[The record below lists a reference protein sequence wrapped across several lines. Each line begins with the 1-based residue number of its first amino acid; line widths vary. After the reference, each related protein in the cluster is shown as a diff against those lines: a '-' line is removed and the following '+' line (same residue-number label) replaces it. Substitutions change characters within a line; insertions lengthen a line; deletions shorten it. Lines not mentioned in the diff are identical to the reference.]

1 MGQSEIKPLSLVERL
16 DILADNHGP
25 SIAQSFVASGEP
37 TDAPL
42 EMTFAA
48 FVAEVRRRS
57 NALGALGVGPAD
69 VVAFAAPLAE
79 KSYST
84 LVAGMVSATLAPVNY
99 FLEADALIRIV
110 RASAAN
116 ALLIHRS
123 FDDGADILERLKKV
137 CAALPH
143 LKLLSFGVG
152 PEVEGAI
159 DIESVAAGQ
168 SSTSWDGAP
177 RNRSRDRVV
186 ALFHTGGTTGLPKLV
201 PHTEAMYDAM
211 IASCGAGEG
220 TQPGESLLSGLPLFH
235 TSGVLQAGLA
245 PLFNA
250 TRVIIPSSRGFRDS
264 KAIANY
270 WRFVRRYGV
279 TIGASVP
286 TVLAALAGIEPDG
299 PITSLKR
306 VLVGG
311 APLAQATIARI
322 AEKTGGA
329 EVIEGWGMTETCG
342 FSVLNPHG
350 KTKVGSVGLPFPG
363 VEMQIRHFG
372 PGDARG
378 ESRQINETGELVVR
392 GDIVIE
398 NYLDSRPGAFSEDGW
413 LRTGDLGRIDADGYL
428 WITGRLKDIIIR
440 GGHNI
445 DPALIEE
452 PAYQHPAVQL
462 AAAIGKPDKYAGE
475 LPVLYVQLKSGASIS
490 VEELGDF
497 VRERILER
505 AAVPKSIIIVPE
517 IPLSGPGKISK
528 LLLRR
533 AAIAQAFQDE
543 ADRLGFA
550 DVDIR
555 AEVVEDRMAGDI
567 VVLSCAGALKLD
579 AERREK
585 VAAALSG
592 FAVQFRWAEDAS
604 AMADNEREQ
613 RRDSV
618 AELRSL
624 HRAAEFR
631 A

>member
-1 MGQSEIKPLSLVERL
+1 MRQSEIRPSALGDRL
-16 DILADNHGP
+16 DGLAASHGG
-25 SIAQSFVASGEP
+25 SIAQSFIGSGEP

-42 EMTFAA
+42 EMTFAD

-57 NALGALGVGPAD
+57 NALAALGVGPAD

-79 KSYST
+79 KSYPT

-99 FLEADALIRIV
+99 FLEADALVRIV

-123 FDDGADILERLKKV
+123 FDDGADILERLKTV
-137 CAALPH
+137 CKALPQ
-143 LKLLSFGVG
+143 LKLLSFGAG
-152 PEVEGAI
+152 PKVEGAL
-159 DIESVAAGQ
+159 DIESVAASQ
-168 SSTSWDGAP
+168 PSTFWNGPP

-220 TQPGESLLSGLPLFH
+220 TGPGESILSGLPLFH
-235 TSGVLQAGLA
+235 TSGVLQAGLVA
-245 PLFNA
+245 LFNA
-250 TRVIIPSSRGFRDS
+250 TRIIIPSSRGFRDP

-286 TVLAALAGIEPDG
+286 TVLAALSGIEPDG
-299 PITSLKR
+299 PVTSLKR
-306 VLVGG
+306 ILVGG
-311 APLAQATIARI
+311 APLAKATIARI
-322 AEKTGGA
+322 TERTGGA

-363 VEMQIRHFG
+363 VDIEIRRFNH
-372 PGDARG
+372 GDAVG
-378 ESRQINETGELVVR
+378 EPCAIDDVGELVVR
-392 GDIVIE
+392 GDIVIKS
-398 NYLDSRPGAFSEDGW
+398 YLDARPGAFSGDGW
-413 LRTGDLGRIDADGYL
+413 LRTGDSGRIDADGYL

-462 AAAIGKPDKYAGE
+462 AAAVGRPDKYAGE
-475 LPVLYVQLKSGASIS
+475 LPVLYVQLKSGAITSE
-490 VEELGDF
+490 EELAAF

-505 AAVPKSIIIVPE
+505 AAVPKSIVVVPE

-533 AAIAQAFQDE
+533 RAIAEVFQE
-543 ADRLGFA
+543 EVDRLAFSGGE
-550 DVDIR
+550 IR
-555 AEVVEDRMAGDI
+555 ATVEEDRLAGDI
-567 VVLSCAGALKLD
+567 VVLSGGSTLD
-579 AERREK
+579 PERRERI
-585 VAAALSG
+585 AAALDG
-592 FAVQFRWAEDAS
+592 FAIQFRWADIGGAADDEATTR
-604 AMADNEREQ
+604 AME
-613 RRDSV
+613 V
-618 AELRSL
+618 RS
-624 HRAAEFR
+624 
-631 A
+631 